1 MDLRIRLSHSDLT
14 TEEAVSGI
22 ITWPLPPMLLLHSWV
37 KVTGS
42 IEVSVSNTADMITMK
57 VSVGTIYLQTRSMVE
72 DLKSGRYIGQT
83 IPLTL
88 ITIETQGHRNQQ
100 EYRSGRA
107 ARLLGKRN

>member
-57 VSVGTIYLQTRSMVE
+57 VSVETIYLQTRSMVE
-72 DLKSGRYIGQT
+72 DLKSGRYIAQT

-88 ITIETQGHRNQQ
+88 ITIETQG
-100 EYRSGRA
+100 RS
-107 ARLLGKRN
+107 